1 MPIGV
6 FFFFGGAA
14 CSAVSVFLVLWRFG
28 GAGFGGAG
36 AGGYVESSQVS
47 RPNPPSFQ
55 VGDLRSDLGPLC

>member
-1 MPIGV
+1 MFS
-6 FFFFGGAA
+6 FFLGGAA
-14 CSAVSVFLVLWRFG
+14 FSAVSVFLVLWRFG
-28 GAGFGGAG
+28 GAGAG